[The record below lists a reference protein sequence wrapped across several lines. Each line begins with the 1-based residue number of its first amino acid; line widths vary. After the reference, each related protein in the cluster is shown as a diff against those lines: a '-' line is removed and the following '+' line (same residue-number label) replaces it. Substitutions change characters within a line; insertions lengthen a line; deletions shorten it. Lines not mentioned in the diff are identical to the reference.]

1 MAGLSAYGTIFTLGS
16 TGSTG
21 VIGNLTNISGPG
33 ITADTIDITSH
44 DSTGAYRQFV
54 AGLIDGG
61 EISLEGN
68 LVTAAAGNAFM
79 TAINNRSTTAC
90 SIILP
95 TTGTSIGKWT
105 FSAVPV
111 SFETQTPH
119 DGKIG
124 FTASVKVTGTPTLS
138 S

>member
-1 MAGLSAYGTIFTLGS
+1 MAGLSAFGTIFTLGS

-21 VIGNLTNISGPG
+21 VIGNLTGISGPG
-33 ITADTIDITSH
+33 ISADTIDVTSH
-44 DSTGAYRQFV
+44 DSSAGYRQFV

-68 LVTAAAGNAFM
+68 LLTAAAGNAFM
-79 TAINNRSTTAC
+79 TAINARSTTAC
-90 SIILP
+90 SIIFP
-95 TTGTSIGKWT
+95 TIGKWT
-105 FSAVPV
+105 FSGIAVG
-111 SFETQTPH
+111 FETDSPH

-124 FTASVKVTGTPTLS
+124 FSASVKVTGQPTLS

>member
-1 MAGLSAYGTIFTLGS
+1 MSGLSAYGTIFTLGS

-21 VIGNLTNISGPG
+21 IIGNLTNISGPG
-33 ITADTIDITSH
+33 VSADTIDVTSH
-44 DSTGAYRQFV
+44 DSTGGYRQFV

-79 TAINNRSTTAC
+79 TAINARSTTAC
-90 SIILP
+90 SIIYP
-95 TTGTSIGKWT
+95 TTSASIGKWT
-105 FSAVPV
+105 FSGIPV
-111 SFETQTPH
+111 SFETQAPH

-124 FTASVKVTGTPTLS
+124 FTASVKVTGTPVLS

>member
-1 MAGLSAYGTIFTLGS
+1 MAGLSAFGTIFTLGS
-16 TGSTG
+16 TAT
-21 VIGNLTNISGPG
+21 VIGNLTGISGPG
-33 ITADTIDITSH
+33 ISVDTIDVTSH
-44 DSTGAYRQFV
+44 DSAAAYRQFV

-68 LVTAAAGNAFM
+68 LVTAAAGNIFM
-79 TAINNRSTTAC
+79 TAINARTTTAC

-95 TTGTSIGKWT
+95 TTSQSIGKWT
-105 FSAVPV
+105 FSAVPTG
-111 SFETQTPH
+111 FETDAPY

-124 FTASVKVTGTPTLS
+124 FSASLKVTGQPVLS